1 MYTYGDNDYIYR
13 YAVSGGSDEQ
23 CKIYDL
29 VKRVE
34 HGVLGHHD
42 GTVSCV
48 ATHAPT
54 AHLITA
60 SDDNSVR

>member
-1 MYTYGDNDYIYR
+1 M
-13 YAVSGGSDEQ
+13 SGGSDEQ

-48 ATHAPT
+48 VTHAPT